1 MKNTSTPTLIARKNL
16 IAQIAQ
22 RHSAEREFVKS
33 VSVKEST
40 DTESEYQSVITEE
53 YDRLQKASI
62 NTAGF

>member
-1 MKNTSTPTLIARKNL
+1 MKNTSTPALTARKNL

-22 RHSAEREFVKS
+22 HHAAEREFLKS

-40 DTESEYQSVITEE
+40 DTESEYESVIAEE

-62 NTAGF
+62 NAAGF

>member
-1 MKNTSTPTLIARKNL
+1 MKNTSTPALTARKNL

-22 RHSAEREFVKS
+22 RHAAEREFLKS

-40 DTESEYQSVITEE
+40 DTESEYESVIAEE

-62 NTAGF
+62 NAAGF